1 MGARKLL
8 ALLDIIQTPAGPGF
22 FTFCDPLI
30 FPEILA
36 MKLYARD
43 SHLDLSFPHV
53 MGILNVTPDSF
64 SDGGAHNT
72 LVDALTHTNAMV
84 NAGATIIDVGGE
96 STRPGADDVSVE
108 EELARV
114 IPVVEAIAQRFEV
127 WISVDTSK
135 PDVIRESARVGAHI
149 INDIRSL
156 SEPGA
161 LAAAAE
167 TGLPVCLMH
176 MQGEPRTMQQAP
188 EYQDIV
194 SEVDA
199 YFAAQIARCEAAGVK
214 KENLLLDPG
223 FGFGK
228 NLSHN
233 YELLAHLSHF
243 HHYGMP
249 LLVGMSRKSMI
260 GQLLNVGPAQ
270 RLTGSLSCAVIAA
283 MQGAQII
290 RAHDVKETVE
300 AMRVVEATRR
310 AKG

>member
-1 MGARKLL
+1 
-8 ALLDIIQTPAGPGF
+8 
-22 FTFCDPLI
+22 
-30 FPEILA
+30 
-36 MKLYARD
+36 MKLFARD

-64 SDGGAHNT
+64 SDGGKHNA
-72 LVDALTHTNAMV
+72 LVDALTHTNEMV

-96 STRPGADDVSVE
+96 STRPGADEVSVE
-108 EELARV
+108 EELERV

-135 PDVIRESARVGAHI
+135 ADVITEAARVGAHI
-149 INDIRSL
+149 INDVRSL

-161 LAAAAE
+161 LAAAAA

-188 EYQDIV
+188 AYQDIV

-199 YFAAQIARCEAAGVK
+199 YFVEQLARCEAAGIK

-233 YELLAHLSHF
+233 YELLARLSEF
-243 HHYGMP
+243 HHFGLP

-260 GQLLNVGPAQ
+260 GQLLNVGPGQ
-270 RLTGSLSCAVIAA
+270 RLTGSLACAVIAA
-283 MQGAQII
+283 IQGARII
-290 RAHDVKETVE
+290 RVHDVKETVE
-300 AMRVVEATRR
+300 AMRVVEATQR

>member
-1 MGARKLL
+1 
-8 ALLDIIQTPAGPGF
+8 
-22 FTFCDPLI
+22 
-30 FPEILA
+30 
-36 MKLYARD
+36 MKLFARD

-64 SDGGAHNT
+64 SDGGKHNA
-72 LVDALTHTNAMV
+72 LVDALTHTNEMV

-96 STRPGADDVSVE
+96 STRPGADEVSVE
-108 EELARV
+108 EELERV

-135 PDVIRESARVGAHI
+135 ADVIREAASAGAHI
-149 INDIRSL
+149 INDVLSL

-161 LAAAAE
+161 LAAAAA

-188 EYQDIV
+188 AYKDIV
-194 SEVDA
+194 SEVDT
-199 YFAAQIARCEAAGVK
+199 YFVEQLARCEAAGIK

-233 YELLAHLSHF
+233 YELLAHLSKF
-243 HHYGMP
+243 HRFALP

-260 GQLLNVGPAQ
+260 GQLLNVGPSQ
-270 RLTGSLSCAVIAA
+270 RLTGSLACAVIAA
-283 MQGAQII
+283 MQGAHII

-300 AMRVVEATRR
+300 AMRVVEATQR

>member
-1 MGARKLL
+1 
-8 ALLDIIQTPAGPGF
+8 
-22 FTFCDPLI
+22 
-30 FPEILA
+30 
-36 MKLYARD
+36 MKLFARD

-64 SDGGAHNT
+64 SDGGKHNA
-72 LVDALTHTNAMV
+72 LVDALTHTNEML

-96 STRPGADDVSVE
+96 STRPGADEVSVE
-108 EELARV
+108 EELERV
-114 IPVVEAIAQRFEV
+114 IPVIDAIAQRFEV

-135 PDVIRESARVGAHI
+135 ADVIREAARVGAHI
-149 INDIRSL
+149 INDVRSL

-161 LAAAAE
+161 LEAAAS

-188 EYQDIV
+188 VYENIL
-194 SEVDA
+194 SEVDT
-199 YFAAQIARCEAAGVK
+199 YFAQQIARCEAAGIK
-214 KENLLLDPG
+214 KERLILDPG

-233 YELLAHLSHF
+233 YELLAHLGDF
-243 HHYGMP
+243 HHFGLP

-260 GQLLNVGPAQ
+260 GQLLNVGPSQ

-290 RAHDVKETVE
+290 RAHDVKETAE

-310 AKG
+310 AKGVS

>member
-1 MGARKLL
+1 
-8 ALLDIIQTPAGPGF
+8 
-22 FTFCDPLI
+22 
-30 FPEILA
+30 
-36 MKLYARD
+36 MKLFARD

-64 SDGGAHNT
+64 SDGGKHNA
-72 LVDALTHTNAMV
+72 LVDALTHTNEMV

-96 STRPGADDVSVE
+96 STRPGADEVSVE
-108 EELARV
+108 EELERV
-114 IPVVEAIAQRFEV
+114 IPVIDAIAQRFEV

-135 PDVIRESARVGAHI
+135 ADVIREAARVGAHI
-149 INDIRSL
+149 INDVRSL

-161 LAAAAE
+161 LKAAAA

-188 EYQDIV
+188 VYENIL
-194 SEVDA
+194 SEVDT
-199 YFAAQIARCEAAGVK
+199 YFAQQIARCEAAGIK
-214 KENLLLDPG
+214 KERLILDPG

-233 YELLAHLSHF
+233 YQLLAHLGDF
-243 HHYGMP
+243 HHFGLP

-260 GQLLNVGPAQ
+260 GQLLNVGPSQ

-290 RAHDVKETVE
+290 RAHDVKETAE

-310 AKG
+310 AKGVS